1 MTNFSFNRAKI
12 VSISDTFTFQFS
24 LLISRFSPNSRN
36 TTEMNKTH
44 QLNDAS
50 SLTRF
55 IFSVKML
62 KIAFTINVPFV
73 EDLQISTELTW
84 DQFMLS
90 CLSRFVF
97 FFFCI
102 DSISFS
108 ILTLSQCIFCVVFV
122 SRICVYGKSISNLM
136 SGLFGVQAAIYPCKW
151 FDFHVPPDW
160 AVFAPFYHRILGIF
174 PVSFCAVITNF
185 NDPFHF
191 DKF

>member
-97 FFFCI
+97 FFFLYWFHFVFDSNTFTMYFLCCVCI
-102 DSISFS
+102 AHLRIRRINFEFDVGLVWSVSCNLPMQMIWFPCSAGLSCFCPF
-108 ILTLSQCIFCVVFV
+108 LSQDTGNI
-122 SRICVYGKSISNLM
+122 SRFFLCRHHQFQWSLSL
-136 SGLFGVQAAIYPCKW
+136 
-151 FDFHVPPDW
+151 
-160 AVFAPFYHRILGIF
+160 R
-174 PVSFCAVITNF
+174 
-185 NDPFHF
+185 
-191 DKF
+191 

>member
-62 KIAFTINVPFV
+62 KIVCWRSPNKHRINMGSIYALALCVLFFVYWFHFVFDSNTFTMYFLCCVCIAHLRIRKINFEFDVGLVWSASCNLPMQMIWFPC
-73 EDLQISTELTW
+73 SAG
-84 DQFMLS
+84 LS
-90 CLSRFVF
+90 CFCPFLSQDTGNISRFF
-97 FFFCI
+97 LCRHHQFQW
-102 DSISFS
+102 S
-108 ILTLSQCIFCVVFV
+108 LSL
-122 SRICVYGKSISNLM
+122 R
-136 SGLFGVQAAIYPCKW
+136 
-151 FDFHVPPDW
+151 
-160 AVFAPFYHRILGIF
+160 
-174 PVSFCAVITNF
+174 
-185 NDPFHF
+185 
-191 DKF
+191 